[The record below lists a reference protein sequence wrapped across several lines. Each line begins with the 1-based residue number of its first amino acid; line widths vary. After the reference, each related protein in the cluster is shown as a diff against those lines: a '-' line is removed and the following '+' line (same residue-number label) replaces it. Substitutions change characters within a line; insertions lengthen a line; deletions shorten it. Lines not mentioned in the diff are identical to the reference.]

1 MRAFIAVKIEP
12 TLLAEVGRVQRKI
25 ETAVPAN
32 SVRWTRPDQ
41 IHLTLKF
48 LGEVPGEKLEELAR
62 SLQRACADGPALPLS
77 LEGAGCFPG
86 PRNPRVVWVGIAGE
100 VEGLRQ
106 LQARI
111 ELHTAAFGAPP
122 EEREFRPHLTIGRVK
137 ARDGRTARRIG
148 EAIQTAKVEQLGEW
162 TVREVVLF
170 QSQLT
175 PQGALHAER
184 AVVPLAG

>member
-1 MRAFIAVKIEP
+1 MRAFIAVRIEP
-12 TLLAEVGRVQRKI
+12 ALLAEVGRVQRQL
-25 ETAVPAN
+25 EAAVPAN

-48 LGEVPGEKLEELAR
+48 LGEVAGERVDELGR
-62 SLQRACADGPALPLS
+62 NLRQACADVRALPLS

-100 VEGLRQ
+100 VEALRR
-106 LQARI
+106 LQTRV
-111 ELHTAAFGAPP
+111 ELHTAAFGAHSA
-122 EEREFRPHLTIGRVK
+122 EREFRPHLTIGRVK
-137 ARDGRTARRIG
+137 ARDGRTARGIG
-148 EAIQTAKVEQLGEW
+148 DAIQTATIGRVGEW

-175 PQGALHAER
+175 PQAAIHTEL
-184 AVVPLAG
+184 AVVPLVG